1 MKRAKQIISVVFLT
15 VFLFSCGIVRKK
27 TVWITYL
34 HPSTPVMPAWLAGD
48 TTTLYTGDIFP
59 NQKVGVVVAGSTDKT
74 GELSLLPG
82 LSSDTSMVNQAFRV
96 VSPKNGVLNAVTLVN
111 LQNNKRCDWVLKK
124 TVTIPV
130 TLTYKGKVEKGIFVK
145 GDFNAWNSKSHP
157 LQKISDTVYQTTLS
171 LDPGE
176 YGYQFV
182 ADGKGVFDV
191 SNPNRRSNG
200 FGGENSVLTVA
211 ESRPVPHIVAKWEN
225 QALHL
230 HFEQPLKTE
239 KLHVIVLWDNQI
251 IYQTVNSQDKN
262 RVVQWSNPELTIP
275 ADAKSIKR
283 SFIRVFCATEFVHGN
298 DLLIPLEYGIPV
310 TDPKQLSRE
319 DLEKTVMYF
328 AFVDR
333 FNNGAKSNDKP
344 LDHPRVTLR
353 TNFQGGD
360 IQGIT
365 QKIQSGYFD
374 SMGMNAI
381 WISPISKNPKG
392 AWGDFP
398 DPHVKFSGYHG
409 YWPVS
414 NTLID
419 ERFGNASALKQMLS
433 EAHSRNNNVYLD
445 YVAHHVHKEH
455 PIYRQHPDWVT
466 PMYLPDGRM
475 NTELWDEQR
484 LTTWFDT
491 FLPTLDLGRPEVASY
506 MVDSALYWLRTF
518 DFDGFR
524 HDATKHIP
532 DNFTR
537 LLTAKIRTEI
547 EPARNQR
554 IYQIGETYGNT
565 KLIGSYLGHGLLD
578 AQFDFNLYDA
588 MLRTFAWNGSLTGL
602 VTEQLRSIG
611 QYGHHHL
618 MGNITGNQDK
628 PRFISYADGTITGK
642 TPWNEG
648 KKMGHLG
655 DLPLK
660 NDSAFQK
667 FLHFYTW
674 LFSAPG
680 IPVVYYGDEI
690 GMTGGNDPGNRNMMQ
705 FDSLTS
711 QQSQFKTK
719 IAELAKLRTG
729 SMALCYGDYKVLSYN
744 DSQVVICR
752 RYLNEMAVMAINR
765 GKKPME
771 LDGFQ
776 KTIDIFS
783 HKQIAVWS
791 NMDSAELLGMRKG
804 TMLKP
809 HQSAIFIY
817 SNK

>member
-1 MKRAKQIISVVFLT
+1 MKKVQPIIWL
-15 VFLFSCGIVRKK
+15 LFFSALLLSCGTARKK
-27 TVWITYL
+27 KVPFTYL
-34 HPSTPVMPAWLAGD
+34 HPSTPIMPAWLMGD
-48 TTTLYTGDIFP
+48 TTTLNTGDIFP

-74 GELSLLPG
+74 GGLSLQPG
-82 LSSDTSMVNQAFRV
+82 LSSDTSMVNQSFSV
-96 VSPKNGVLNAVTLVN
+96 VSPKNGVLHAVTLVN

-124 TVTIPV
+124 AVSIPV
-130 TLTYKGKVEKGIFVK
+130 TLTYRGKVEKGVFVK

-211 ESRPVPHIVAKWEN
+211 ESRPVPHITAKWEN

-239 KLHVIVLWDNQI
+239 KLHVIALWDNQI

-262 RVVQWSNPELTIP
+262 RVVQWINPELTIP
-275 ADAKSIKR
+275 AKAKTLKR

-310 TDPKQLSRE
+310 TDSKLLSRE

-333 FNNGAKSNDKP
+333 FNNGDKSNDMP
-344 LDHPRVTLR
+344 LNHPLVTQR

-360 IQGIT
+360 LQGIT
-365 QKIQSGYFD
+365 QKIQEAYFD
-374 SMGMNAI
+374 SMGMNAL

-419 ERFGNASALKQMLS
+419 ERFGNATALKEMLS
-433 EAHSRNNNVYLD
+433 EAHNRNNNVYLD

-455 PIYRQHPDWVT
+455 PIYKQHPDWVT
-466 PMYLPDGRM
+466 PLYLPDGRM

-506 MVDSALYWLRTF
+506 MVDSALYWLSAF

-537 LLTAKIRTEI
+537 LLTAKIRREI

-554 IYQIGETYGNT
+554 IFQIGETYGNT

-588 MLRTFAWNGSLTGL
+588 MLRTFAWNGSFTGL
-602 VTEQLRSIG
+602 ATEQLRSIG

-628 PRFISYADGTITGK
+628 PRFMSYADGTITGK
-642 TPWNEG
+642 TAWNEG

-655 DLPLK
+655 DLSLK
-660 NDSAFQK
+660 NDSAYQK

-674 LFSAPG
+674 LFAAPG

-690 GMTGGNDPGNRNMMQ
+690 GMTGGNDPGNRNMMR

-711 QQSQFKTK
+711 QQSHFKHK
-719 IAELAKLRTG
+719 VAELGKLRTG
-729 SMALCYGDYKVLSYN
+729 SMALCYGDYQVLSCN
-744 DSQVVICR
+744 DSQVVISR
-752 RYLNEMAVMAINR
+752 RYLNEMAIMAINR
-765 GKKPME
+765 SKNNLELPDLKKMVNDLSIKP
-771 LDGFQ
+771 
-776 KTIDIFS
+776 K
-783 HKQIAVWS
+783 AVWS
-791 NMDSAELLGMRKG
+791 NMDKIDLWGIHDSLL
-804 TMLKP
+804 LKP
-809 HQSAIFIY
+809 NQSAILIY
-817 SNK
+817 TYN